1 MVQITNLVRL
11 GFCNKKL
18 ILPFGVA
25 FFQIS
30 INIMNL
36 LFDEPKR
43 NNFLESIDS
52 ALGQMAI
59 ALIPMF
65 NICTFNSQTKKTPKR
80 SKIRNFLHFFILY
93 FIFGNFLA
101 LNIIKTLQSVKY
113 MQQMIMQN
121 KTVLNHQNTDLSS
134 LESLELIFIYLVS
147 ILLLKYKYFI
157 HHTISIIVFVLTNIF
172 IDLILGNFPILFDKG
187 IVFII
192 LSIGIVIIDA
202 LDYGYQKYMMDVFC
216 HSYWSIPLTLG
227 IANFSVFSVII
238 IMCLT
243 KGKQRAFD
251 EKNQMIMN
259 FFSYFDEVSVGI
271 IVGKHILNIILN
283 FFLNLFLS
291 LTILYFSPD
300 FILISFTI
308 SRMLDMIIE
317 TKEYVCIIFFVLQF
331 ITLMFY
337 LEIFEFNFWGLNN
350 NTRRKNHEREVEEMI
365 LSSDRDIKKNSD
377 EEEDDTNIVPTS
389 IIDAKDRETTLD
401 ISAQK
406 KEDPKFIYEMNE
418 KSAPE

>member
-1 MVQITNLVRL
+1 MVQILNLVRL

-65 NICTFNSQTKKTPKR
+65 NICTFHSRIKKVPKR

-113 MQQMIMQN
+113 MQQQYIQN

-157 HHTISIIVFVLTNIF
+157 HHTISIIIFVLTNIF

-187 IVFII
+187 IVFVF
-192 LSIGIVIIDA
+192 LSIGIVIVDA
-202 LDYGYQKYMMDVFC
+202 LDYGYQKYMMDVFY

-227 IANFSVFSVII
+227 IANFSVFGTVIVV
-238 IMCLT
+238 CLIE
-243 KGKQRAFD
+243 GKQKAFE
-251 EKNQMIMN
+251 EKNQIVMN
-259 FFSYFDEVSVGI
+259 FYSYFDEVSVGV
-271 IVGKHILNIILN
+271 IVGKHILNIFLN

-308 SRMLDMIIE
+308 SRTLDMIIE
-317 TKEYVCIIFFVLQF
+317 TKGFVCIIFFVLQF

-337 LEIFEFNFWGLNN
+337 LEIFEFNFCGLNN
-350 NTRRKNHEREVEEMI
+350 NTRRKIQEREKTERI
-365 LSSDRDIKKNSD
+365 LSV
-377 EEEDDTNIVPTS
+377 DDDNDVSRPSNVSSIEIVPNYLIS
-389 IIDAKDRETTLD
+389 EKDRNQAFEVD
-401 ISAQK
+401 IPK
-406 KEDPKFIYEMNE
+406 KGALKFIYEMEE
-418 KSAPE
+418 KSFY